1 MKIFV
6 AGATDAVGLPLV
18 RAVHPGSRGHGHDAR
33 RPSGVVAHAMCG
45 EMPKREHQVCGMEL
59 EIPFGHAFDR
69 QWKLFSNRT
78 HISAERRRRVASSTR
93 TIGDAF

>member
-33 RPSGVVAHAMCG
+33 RPSG

-59 EIPFGHAFDR
+59 EILFGHAFDR
-69 QWKLFSNRT
+69 QRNS
-78 HISAERRRRVASSTR
+78 SA
-93 TIGDAF
+93 

>member
-33 RPSGVVAHAMCG
+33 RPSGVVAPC
-45 EMPKREHQVCGMEL
+45 VCTENL
-59 EIPFGHAFDR
+59 I
-69 QWKLFSNRT
+69 
-78 HISAERRRRVASSTR
+78 RVADVMKSPKL
-93 TIGDAF
+93 AE